1 MSKIYIIGN
10 VTEES
15 VEIQR
20 LLESHGYSVK
30 SESGDDLKN
39 LNYDDEFQILRINES
54 NHSLSQDKCEK
65 DDYKSIFENST
76 NFIIIRTL
84 EGLILDVNPM
94 ACEMLG
100 YSSEDLMKKNFMDLI
115 PSKYHGYLR
124 ELKVTLESQG
134 FVDYEIFFLRK
145 DGSLLN
151 AEARCTTLKYANQ
164 DAVMCIGR
172 DISERKK
179 IEKALKESEE
189 NYRRIVE
196 TACEGIL
203 VSDKDICI
211 TYANLEMLE
220 SLGYELEEMIGKNL
234 DHFIFKEDLKDH
246 YRRIEKRR
254 KNLSERF
261 ERRLR
266 CKDGSERWMLVSAT
280 PILDEGVFKG
290 SFAMFTD
297 ITHNKIAEE
306 ALRNSEEK
314 HRSVVENAAEGI
326 VILDRIGTLVDV
338 NKKIL
343 ELTGVSRD
351 EVIGKNI
358 IKLVPIVG
366 VSVKDALAEFWDVI
380 CGKKLRKPYWTFK
393 VNGRETNLIAHSSI
407 IKKNRKITGVSV
419 ILEDVTERLKIEDKL
434 KESVKEKEVLLREIH
449 HRVKN
454 NLQIIS
460 SLLNLQSNY
469 IKNKDDLEIFRDSQN
484 RIKSM
489 AVIHEQLYQ
498 TEDFTGIHVGNY
510 IKSLTQSLFNSYNV
524 SGSLIKLNISVQNIK
539 FDIDTAI
546 PLGLLI
552 NELLTNSLKHAF
564 PCISDGQVSLTELY
578 PKYRQDVNCLISLK
592 LDSKNGEYILVVG
605 DNGVGIPHNYD
616 YKNSG
621 TLGFRLINSLVN
633 QLDGSIKLDRSR
645 GTKFTIKF

>member
-15 VEIQR
+15 KKIQR
-20 LLESHGYSVK
+20 LLKLHGYSVK
-30 SESGDDLKN
+30 LESDYDLKN
-39 LNYDDEFQILRINES
+39 LNSDNEDQILRINES
-54 NHSLSQDKCEK
+54 NHSLFQDKSEK

-76 NFIIIRTL
+76 NFIIIQTL
-84 EGLILDVNPM
+84 EGLILDVNPR

-100 YSSEDLMKKNFMDLI
+100 YSREDLIKKNFMDLI
-115 PSKYHGYLR
+115 PSKYHGYLL
-124 ELKVTLESQG
+124 EIKGTLESQG

-151 AEARCTTLKYANQ
+151 TEARCTALKYSNQ
-164 DAVMCIGR
+164 NAVMCTGR
-172 DISERKK
+172 DISKHKK

-189 NYRRIVE
+189 NNSY
-196 TACEGIL
+196 L
-203 VSDKDICI
+203 
-211 TYANLEMLE
+211 
-220 SLGYELEEMIGKNL
+220 
-234 DHFIFKEDLKDH
+234 
-246 YRRIEKRR
+246 
-254 KNLSERF
+254 
-261 ERRLR
+261 
-266 CKDGSERWMLVSAT
+266 
-280 PILDEGVFKG
+280 
-290 SFAMFTD
+290 
-297 ITHNKIAEE
+297 IAEE

-314 HRSVVENAAEGI
+314 YRSVVENAAEGI
-326 VILDRIGTLVDV
+326 VILDRIGTLMDV
-338 NKKIL
+338 NNKIL
-343 ELTGVSRD
+343 EITGVSRD

-366 VSVKDALAEFWDVI
+366 ISVKDALAEFWDVI
-380 CGKKLRKPYWTFK
+380 RGKKLRKPYWTFK
-393 VNGRETNLIAHSSI
+393 VNGRETNLIAHTSL
-407 IKKNRKITGVSV
+407 IKKNGKINGVSV
-419 ILEDVTERLKIEDKL
+419 ILEDVTERLKIEDTL
-434 KESVKEKEVLLREIH
+434 KESVKEKEVLLSEIH

-469 IKNKDDLEIFRDSQN
+469 IKNEDDLEIFRDSQN

-498 TEDFTGIHVGNY
+498 FEDFTGINIGNY

-524 SGSLIKLNISVQNIK
+524 SGSLIKLNISFENIK
-539 FDIDTAI
+539 FDIDKAI

-564 PCISDGQVSLTELY
+564 PCISGVQVSLTELY
-578 PKYRQDVNCLISLK
+578 PKYRQDFNCLISLK
-592 LDSKNGEYILVVG
+592 LESKNGKYILVVG
-605 DNGVGIPHNYD
+605 DNGVGMPLDYD

-621 TLGFRLINSLVN
+621 TLGFQLINSLVN
-633 QLDGSIKLDRSR
+633 QLDGSIKLDRSL